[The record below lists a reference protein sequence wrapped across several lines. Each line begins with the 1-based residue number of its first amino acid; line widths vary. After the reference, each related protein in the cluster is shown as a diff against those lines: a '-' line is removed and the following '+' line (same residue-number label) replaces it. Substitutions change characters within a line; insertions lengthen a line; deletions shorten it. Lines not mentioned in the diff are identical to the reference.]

1 MKFLKWLWAIF
12 ISIIALC
19 AWAIVVFFVYM
30 ISKTGHCDDI
40 RVLFVIIAIA
50 VLLGWYSIHFIR
62 KLSNPN
68 YEQDKLER
76 KKLKL
81 QRQQLH
87 EEGKIKS
94 KEIERL
100 QREEAYREYR
110 KEKESQEKQQ
120 NEKDKQLKNKEEI
133 LAQDNISKVYT
144 VSGPGAEK
152 IAQILCYVLDA
163 VFLASMVFV
172 MLNLFK
178 PGNPRPLHLVIGLS
192 VGSYVVIVLLM
203 YIGALFAEIY
213 TVAQHRAFVTTI
225 YGRLYYCKISP
236 AYAKSHVRFTRT
248 AKLIETIK
256 VNYKNKEIRN
266 DVKSYMQS
274 DKFLDDIDKLLHRE
288 PVSIRYELTFVH
300 CENYKLIR
308 RGIFQDTIEY
318 YDAKEEKNV
327 KVKIHHNFGLSL

>member
-1 MKFLKWLWAIF
+1 MKFLKWLWAIS
-12 ISIIALC
+12 ISIIAIC
-19 AWAIVVFFVYM
+19 AWAIVFLAVYM
-30 ISKTGHCDDI
+30 ISKSGHCDDI
-40 RVLFVIIAIA
+40 RVLFVIMAIA

-62 KLSNPN
+62 KLANPN

-94 KEIERL
+94 KEIVRL

-110 KEKESQEKQQ
+110 KEKDEQEKKLK
-120 NEKDKQLKNKEEI
+120 EKEEQLKSKEEI
-133 LAQDNISKVYT
+133 LDQDNISKVYT

-163 VFLASMVFV
+163 VFIVSMVFV
-172 MLNLFK
+172 MLKLFK
-178 PGNPRPLHLVIGLS
+178 PGKPRPLDLVIGLS
-192 VGSYVVIVLLM
+192 VGSYAVLVLLM

-213 TVAQHRAFVTTI
+213 TVAQHRAFVTTR

-236 AYAKSHVRFTRT
+236 DYAKSHARFTRT
-248 AKLIETIK
+248 ANLIETIR
-256 VNYKNKEIRN
+256 VGTKNKEIRN

-274 DKFLDDIDKLLHRE
+274 DKFLDDIDKFLHRE
-288 PVSIRYELTFVH
+288 PVSTRYELSFVH
-300 CENYKLIR
+300 CENYKLLR
-308 RGIFQDTIEY
+308 RGFFQDTIEY
-318 YDAKEEKNV
+318 YDAKEDKNM
-327 KVKIHHNFGLSL
+327 KVKIHHNFDLSL